1 MREAVKGTL
10 CLFCELYQYAVTFF
24 FVGFVW
30 LFYIW
35 NNGMRGDCLREV
47 EKEVRDGV
55 RIENLAEDIN

>member
-1 MREAVKGTL
+1 M
-10 CLFCELYQYAVTFF
+10 
-24 FVGFVW
+24 GFVW

-55 RIENLAEDIN
+55 RIENLPEDIN